1 MAASKKNDEGK
12 PGSPWLGLDP
22 GVIAAYA
29 FGGVAFG
36 VVFALLPG
44 LGGAVLGLA
53 AGALGFFGVRTLLTP
68 DPTIGGVAVDEI
80 RNGDKVK
87 AVIDSARVFRQKL
100 AEYEAKAED
109 QDVKREIG
117 GLSLDLERLVGYVE
131 SNPGRWD
138 SLSHWMNTFSD
149 TAVSALDNYCQLELA
164 GTAGAPARQK
174 ALKSLD
180 ALDSAAR
187 GELENAMRGNAMSLD
202 ADAEALERLA
212 KQDGYTTV
220 SSRSRADDGSASA
233 DVLDHS
239 VGSPATNPPTRGNWS
254 GMIPLA

>member
-1 MAASKKNDEGK
+1 MAASKKNDGGK
-12 PGSPWLGLDP
+12 GSPLDP
-22 GVIAAYA
+22 VVVGAIAGVI
-29 FGGVAFG
+29 AFG

-44 LGGAVLGLA
+44 LGGAVLGAA

-80 RNGDKVK
+80 RDGGKVK
-87 AVIDSARVFRQKL
+87 AVIDSARVFRRKL
-100 AEYEAKAED
+100 AEYEAKAKDPE
-109 QDVKREIG
+109 VKRGIG

-164 GTAGAPARQK
+164 GTAGPSARHK

-187 GELENAMRGNAMSLD
+187 GELADAMKGNAMSLD

-212 KQDGYTTV
+212 RQDGYTAV
-220 SSRSRADDGSASA
+220 SRRTRENHGSVSA
-233 DVLDHS
+233 EALDRTE
-239 VGSPATNPPTRGNWS
+239 GSPSTSPPSRGSWS

>member
-1 MAASKKNDEGK
+1 MAASKKNDGGK
-12 PGSPWLGLDP
+12 PGSPIDP
-22 GVIAAYA
+22 GVAGAIA
-29 FGGVAFG
+29 GVIAFG

-44 LGGAVLGLA
+44 LGGAVLGVA

-80 RNGDKVK
+80 RDGGKVK
-87 AVIDSARVFRQKL
+87 AVIDSARVFRRKL
-100 AEYEAKAED
+100 AEYESKAKDPA
-109 QDVKREIG
+109 VKQRIG
-117 GLSLDLERLVGYVE
+117 ELSIDLERLVGYVE

-149 TAVSALDNYCQLELA
+149 TAVSALDNYCQLEQA
-164 GTAGAPARQK
+164 GTAGAPARHK

-187 GELENAMRGNAMSLD
+187 GELENAMKGNAMSLD

-212 KQDGYTTV
+212 RQDGYTTV
-220 SSRSRADDGSASA
+220 SRRTRGDHGSASA
-233 DVLDHS
+233 DSPVIS
-239 VGSPATNPPTRGNWS
+239 EGSPSTNPPNRGSWS

>member
-1 MAASKKNDEGK
+1 MAASRKNDGGK
-12 PGSPWLGLDP
+12 QGSPIDP
-22 GVIAAYA
+22 GVMGAIA
-29 FGGVAFG
+29 GVIAFG

-44 LGGAVLGLA
+44 LGGAVLGVA

-80 RNGDKVK
+80 RDGGKVK
-87 AVIDSARVFRQKL
+87 AVIDSARVFRRKL
-100 AEYEAKAED
+100 AEYEAKAKD
-109 QDVKREIG
+109 PAVKRGIG
-117 GLSLDLERLVGYVE
+117 ELSIDLERLVGYVA

-149 TAVSALDNYCQLELA
+149 TAVSALDNYCQLEMT
-164 GTAGAPARQK
+164 GTAGPTARQK
-174 ALKSLD
+174 ALKSLA

-187 GELENAMRGNAMSLD
+187 GELANAMKGNAMSLD

-212 KQDGYTTV
+212 KQDGYTAVPRQT
-220 SSRSRADDGSASA
+220 RSGHVSASA
-233 DVLDHS
+233 VAPDS
-239 VGSPATNPPTRGNWS
+239 SEGSPSTSAPGRASWS